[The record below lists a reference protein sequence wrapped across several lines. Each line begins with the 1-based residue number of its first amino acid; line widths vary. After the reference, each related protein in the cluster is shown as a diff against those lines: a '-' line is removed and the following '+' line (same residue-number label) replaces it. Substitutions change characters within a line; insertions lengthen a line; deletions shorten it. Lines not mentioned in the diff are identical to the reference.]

1 MQFANNDLSPLL
13 DKLGIKRVQRISG
26 IFLYYGRAV
35 DQTIIVAL
43 NEISNSQAKPT
54 LKTKKTCDML
64 LDYLTTHPDAT
75 IRYHASDMILCVISD
90 AAYLVLPDAR
100 SRAAGLFFLSNK

>member
-1 MQFANNDLSPLL
+1 MRWVDLSMPDYVPKALDKLGHKKPTRPQHAPHLWTAPTYGEKVQFANNDLSPLL

-43 NEISNSQAKPT
+43 
-54 LKTKKTCDML
+54 
-64 LDYLTTHPDAT
+64 AT
-75 IRYHASDMILCVISD
+75 RGARRRHCVQV
-90 AAYLVLPDAR
+90 LVDCW
-100 SRAAGLFFLSNK
+100 LSC